1 MNNTIR
7 DNNGSFCVNNTTIIG
22 DCNSIRGNG
31 NTINGN
37 CNSVYGNGNTVQG
50 DSTSL
55 SGNGNTVF
63 GDNTSLMGDGN
74 TLYGSNNSAKGEG
87 NQVKTSNNPKQI
99 NRPTTGG
106 GPLIGKFV
114 MNNSNIGGLCL
125 QANNMTTSFRD
136 GVHTSVVQNG
146 TLSNGIHSIP
156 VNGTYVRYPSG
167 RVTINGIEVDW
178 QAIAKEKEKKSL
190 LPEEMKNEPVIVDGE
205 KECVVC
211 FGRSIKT
218 VIVDC
223 GHAVLCVTCAR
234 ENIRECPICR
244 KEVTQ
249 IIRTFNQ

>member
-22 DCNSIRGNG
+22 DSNSIRGNG

-37 CNSVYGNGNTVQG
+37 CNSVN
-50 DSTSL
+50 
-55 SGNGNTVF
+55 GNGNTVF
-63 GDNTSLMGDGN
+63 GDNTSLRGNGN
-74 TLYGSNNSAKGEG
+74 TLYGSNNSIKGED
-87 NQVKTSNNPKQI
+87 NHVRPSSNSKQTSS
-99 NRPTTGG
+99 TTGG
-106 GPLIGKFV
+106 GSLIGKFV
-114 MNNSNIGGLCL
+114 MNNNVGGTFL
-125 QANNMTTSFRD
+125 QANNMTTNIRD
-136 GVHTSVVQNG
+136 GIQTSVVQNG

-190 LPEEMKNEPVIVDGE
+190 FPEEMKDEPVIVDGE